1 MRRIALPLLF
11 LSLTI
16 WNYTQLRGTENVRLI
31 HEVSLFVMGALF
43 AVLIMNVV
51 RYFRGPRTS

>member
-1 MRRIALPLLF
+1 MLF